1 MKIKQVHVY
10 PNVTM
15 ATLKKEDGK
24 YDIAILEL
32 EKEVKLTPKVK
43 FLFSNFQ
50 LDPQLQVLPICLPGR
65 GKGTGTGPKVI
76 SMDFSPCFRTN
87 QPFLEKK
94 WSLLAGEVRVR
105 CG

>member
-10 PNVTM
+10 PNVTW
-15 ATLKKEDGK
+15 ATLEKDKI

-50 LDPQLQVLPICLPGR
+50 LDPQLQVLPICLPGNNY
-65 GKGTGTGPKVI
+65 GGGPKVI
-76 SMDFSPCFRTN
+76 SMDFSPCFR
-87 QPFLEKK
+87 FWRLLEKK
-94 WSLLAGEVRVR
+94 WLLLAGEVCVR